1 MCPNTPVRG
10 KTIPLLLD
18 FHQFIRAKLFR
29 HKTHPDREKERERD
43 GNDEFEQR
51 NGFVDD
57 TASASVFDAVQ
68 SWGLGLM
75 GYPD

>member
-1 MCPNTPVRG
+1 MCPSTPVRG
-10 KTIPLLLD
+10 TTVIPVLLD

-29 HKTHPDREKERERD
+29 HKTHPDREKEGD